1 MTLVVASSCICLL
14 KSHNQKFVKLF
25 FQLIRARS
33 YYLDFSI
40 FFISITYI
48 IKIDIEHHVAYVHK
62 NELEDPFFRRLKL
75 IVWLILVRSQ
85 ILS

>member
-1 MTLVVASSCICLL
+1 MSTHKSQEEVCEIVFSTNQSQILL
-14 KSHNQKFVKLF
+14 SEF
-25 FQLIRARS
+25 FKNFLIN
-33 YYLDFSI
+33 
-40 FFISITYI
+40 ITYI

-62 NELEDPFFRRLKL
+62 NGLEDPFFRRLKL

>member
-1 MTLVVASSCICLL
+1 MTLTLVIKICALL
-14 KSHNQKFVKLF
+14 IV
-25 FQLIRARS
+25 QLHTILKNKI
-33 YYLDFSI
+33 YFSNLVNRKTDV
-40 FFISITYI
+40 TYI

-62 NELEDPFFRRLKL
+62 NGLEDPFFRRLKL